1 MSDLGNKEVFALN
14 LQNMMNKKNVKAV
27 DVCKALNISKSTFSN
42 WLNAKIYPRIDK
54 IEMLANYFDCKKSD
68 LVEKEYKSSMIDY
81 LILDGEEQILIECYR
96 SNDKLRNTINA
107 LLEMAGKIV

>member
-27 DVCKALNISKSTFSN
+27 DVCKALNISKSTYSN

-54 IEMLANYFDCKKSD
+54 IEMLAIYFNCKKSE
-68 LVEKEYKSSMIDY
+68 LVEREYELPSVDY
-81 LILDGEEQILIECYR
+81 YVLDGEEEFIIECYR
-96 SNDKLRNTINA
+96 KNPKFKDTIKA
-107 LLEMAGKIV
+107 LLEMVEK